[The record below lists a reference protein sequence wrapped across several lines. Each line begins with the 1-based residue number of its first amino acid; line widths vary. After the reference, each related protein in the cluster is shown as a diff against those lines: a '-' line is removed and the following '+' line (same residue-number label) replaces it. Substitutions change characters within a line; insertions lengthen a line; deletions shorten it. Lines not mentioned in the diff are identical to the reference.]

1 MASPSPS
8 AADARAPWPGR
19 RPALLALLAFALAFQ
34 GSRGIWEPDE
44 GRYTNVALRMIR
56 SGDWLTPTLHPEV
69 PHFSKPPLT
78 YWAIAGSVG
87 LLGRNEWA
95 ARLPNAIAFVFTVLL
110 VGRMAR
116 RLAPG
121 REDLAAVVQATSLFP
136 FVAANIVTTDTL
148 LALFTTLAMAGF
160 VEWRFAPER
169 PRSGLTVMGLAF
181 GLAFLT
187 KGPPGLLPLLAIVA
201 TTLRFDGI
209 RGLWPLRPGRGFLLF
224 CVVGLGWYLVEVL
237 RFPDLLGYLLG
248 SEVAARV
255 ASDAFDRNATL
266 LGLVRAYFP
275 VILLAGLPWSAWAV
289 PRALRRRGSRGAGA
303 SPEPSAW
310 LLGAWLILPTLV
322 FLASSSRQPLY
333 LLQLAPAAAL
343 AMARALPEDAL
354 LPRRRRLW
362 IGAWIALLIALKAG
376 AAWVP
381 SPRDGR
387 ALAARLARVLPEKP
401 RELVV
406 VQHKPPYSLSFYFD
420 VDVEGVKL
428 ETVAGAPNEPAY
440 RPLLEPLS
448 SEIATPLRGRVWLV
462 PEKAEN
468 VFLNELDWLGWHAHP
483 TGAVDGLVVLEDPQ
497 RESAP

>member
-1 MASPSPS
+1 MAAPSPS
-8 AADARAPWPGR
+8 VANARSPWPDR
-19 RPALLALLAFALAFQ
+19 RLALLALFAFALAFQ

-44 GRYTNVALRMIR
+44 GRYTNVALRMVR

-69 PHFSKPPLT
+69 PHFTKPPLT
-78 YWAIAGSVG
+78 YWAIAGSVE
-87 LLGRNEWA
+87 LFGRSEWA
-95 ARLPNAIAFVFTVLL
+95 ARLPNTLAFVFTVLL

-116 RLAPG
+116 RLAPD
-121 REDLAAVVQATSLFP
+121 REDLAALVQATSLFP

-160 VEWRFAPER
+160 VEWRFAPAR

-201 TTLRFDGI
+201 TTLRFDGLS
-209 RGLWPLRPGRGFLLF
+209 GLWPLRPGRGFLIFL
-224 CVVGLGWYLVEVL
+224 VVGLGWYLVEIL
-237 RFPDLLGYLLG
+237 RFPHLLGYFLG

-255 ASDAFDRNATL
+255 ASDAFDRNATF

-275 VILLAGLPWSAWAV
+275 VVLLAGLPWSAWAV
-289 PRALRRRGSRGAGA
+289 PRALRRRARRDANA
-303 SPEPSAW
+303 STDPAAW
-310 LLGAWLILPTLV
+310 LLAAWLILPTLV

-362 IGAWIALLIALKAG
+362 LAAWIALLLALKAS

-387 ALAARLARVLPEKP
+387 ALAARLAPVLPETL

-428 ETVAGAPNEPAY
+428 ETVTGPPDEPAY
-440 RPLLEPLS
+440 RPLLESLS
-448 SEIATPLRGRVWLV
+448 SELATPFRGRVWLV
-462 PEKAEN
+462 PEKAETI
-468 VFLNELDWLGWHAHP
+468 FRNELDWSGWHAHP
-483 TGAVDGLVVLEDPQ
+483 IGEVAGFVVFDDPE
-497 RESAP
+497 RDMAP